1 MSMGQVLLGVFGFA
15 AKFTLS
21 AISDE
26 DPSKALALVPC
37 CWAHE
42 HPNARWSFESAVC
55 PAPRTTNNSG
65 WVCGC
70 NLVNEKLI
78 LILEIAGE

>member
-42 HPNARWSFESAVC
+42 HPNARWSFELAVC

-65 WVCGC
+65 WGCGC